1 MLAGHLG
8 MDKTLSRLKEC
19 FCWPGHYNHVE
30 NWCRNCAKCARRKT
44 PVPNTRA
51 PLQSIKAGYPMQIVA
66 ADILGPFPESENE
79 NNYILVV
86 GNYLTHWVE
95 VYGIHN
101 QEAVTD
107 ANKITNEFSFVSSQW
122 SSCILITEWLLRY
135 ASCLESTNHA
145 QHHII
150 LSLMAWLSCLTLLNM
165 LASTAEKHPFDWES
179 QLWPLC
185 LMSYGLLIKL
195 INSQ

>member
-1 MLAGHLG
+1 MVKDGLLWWWYKKSVDHERTLQLVIPLALQEKLLKDLHEDVLAGHLG
-8 MDKTLSRLKEC
+8 MDKTLSRLKDC

-66 ADILGPFPESENE
+66 TDILGPFPESENE

-107 ANKITNEFSFVSSQW
+107 ANKITNGFSFVSSQW
-122 SSCILITEWLLRY
+122 SSCILITE
-135 ASCLESTNHA
+135 
-145 QHHII
+145 
-150 LSLMAWLSCLTLLNM
+150 
-165 LASTAEKHPFDWES
+165 
-179 QLWPLC
+179 
-185 LMSYGLLIKL
+185 
-195 INSQ
+195 

>member
-1 MLAGHLG
+1 MLVKDGLLWWWYKKSVDHERTLQLVIPLALQEKLLKDLHEDVLAGHFG
-8 MDKTLSRLKEC
+8 MDKTLSRLKDC

-66 ADILGPFPESENE
+66 TDILGPFPESENE

-86 GNYLTHWVE
+86 GNTLGGIVW
-95 VYGIHN
+95 IHN

-122 SSCILITEWLLRY
+122 SSCILITE
-135 ASCLESTNHA
+135 
-145 QHHII
+145 
-150 LSLMAWLSCLTLLNM
+150 
-165 LASTAEKHPFDWES
+165 
-179 QLWPLC
+179 
-185 LMSYGLLIKL
+185 
-195 INSQ
+195 